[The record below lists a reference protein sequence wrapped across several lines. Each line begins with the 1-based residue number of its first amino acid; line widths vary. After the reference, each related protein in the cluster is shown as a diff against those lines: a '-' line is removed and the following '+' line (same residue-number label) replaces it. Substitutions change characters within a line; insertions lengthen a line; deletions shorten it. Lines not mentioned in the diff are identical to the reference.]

1 VTRAPIASRP
11 LLLLG
16 VLAAPL
22 VAGCADADDDE
33 SPAPPSPWTACDGG
47 FECAELEV
55 PVDHETAGGL
65 TFTLPLLRRRAAS
78 PDQRIGSLVVN
89 PGGPWSS
96 GVQWVRALT
105 GMLPAPILERFD
117 VVGFDPR
124 GSGGSLPSIDCMD
137 DLGPYAA
144 LDLTPDDEAERQ
156 ALVAGADALV
166 ASCES
171 RSGDLLP
178 HVGVDAV
185 ARDLDLIR
193 ELLGDER
200 LTYLGLS
207 YGTLLGAVYADLFP
221 DRVRALVLDGA
232 MDPSLAGA
240 TWVAEQG
247 RSFEAQLDDFLADCA
262 VDPSCV
268 LQDMGDPAAT
278 YDALQASIEAAPLP
292 AGDRLV
298 GPGELAYGVVAA
310 LYQPRGWPRLRDAL
324 FRGAQGDGSQILEL
338 ADGYLERNPET
349 GAYGNGLEV
358 YYAVTSIDA
367 PFVQDQAIYDALVAE
382 LAVDAPRLGV
392 YFPYT
397 AFPSARWP
405 VAPWRA
411 AAPVAADGAPPLLVV
426 GSTRDPAT
434 PHEWAVSLAAQ
445 LSSGVLLTR
454 EGQGHV
460 AFLRGNECIDQAVT
474 AYLVDGAAP
483 ADGTVCP

>member
-1 VTRAPIASRP
+1 M
-11 LLLLG
+11 
-16 VLAAPL
+16 LAAPL
-22 VAGCADADDDE
+22 VAGCADDE
-33 SPAPPSPWTACDGG
+33 ETLAPVGPWTTCDDG

-55 PVDHETAGGL
+55 PMDHEAAGGP
-65 TFTLPLLRRRAAS
+65 TFTLPLLRRRATF

-89 PGGPWSS
+89 PGGPWGS
-96 GVQWVRALT
+96 GVGWVRSRV
-105 GMLPAPILERFD
+105 GVLPAPILDRFD

-124 GSGGSLPSIDCMD
+124 GSGGSLPSIDCID

-144 LDLTPDDEAERQ
+144 LDLTPDDDAERQ
-156 ALVAGADALV
+156 ALVAETDALV
-166 ASCES
+166 AGCAE
-171 RSGDLLP
+171 RGGDLLP

-193 ELLGDER
+193 ELVGDER
-200 LTYLGLS
+200 LTYLGFS

-221 DRVRALVLDGA
+221 ERVRALVLDGA
-232 MDPSLAGA
+232 TDPSLPGE
-240 TWVAEQG
+240 TWIAEQG

-262 VDPSCV
+262 ADPSCA
-268 LQDMGDPAAT
+268 LQDMGDPAAL

-292 AGDRLV
+292 AGDRFV
-298 GPGELAYGVVAA
+298 GPGELAYGVAVA
-310 LYQPRGWPRLRDAL
+310 LYQPTRWPVLREAL
-324 FRGAQGDGSQILEL
+324 LGGAQGDGSRILEL
-338 ADGYLERNPET
+338 ADGYLERDPDT

-358 YYAVTSIDA
+358 YYAVTSLDT
-367 PFVQDQAIYDALVAE
+367 PFAQDQATYDALVAE

-411 AAPVAADGAPPLLVV
+411 AEPIAAEGAPPLLVV
-426 GSTRDPAT
+426 GTTRDPAT

-460 AFLRGNECIDQAVT
+460 AFLKGNECIDAAVT
-474 AYLVDGAAP
+474 AYLVDGVAP